1 MEKKLIFLLLFL
13 LAIIYSPSALAV
25 DEGSLQKQVDILKSK
40 IASKVAELN
49 LVEKRGIYG
58 VVTDTTDTQ
67 ITLKGLNGKIKFA
80 DVDELT
86 KFSSSNNSS
95 FGISDVKKDMW
106 LGILGL
112 YNKESQRTQAREI
125 LEQDLL
131 PNFIYGAV
139 YAIDSTNFNITVAK
153 ENGAKNIVN
162 IESVTKTYSYAN
174 KTLVKSGFSKITKG
188 ETVIVIGFF
197 DKQNKNEI
205 IAGRLLLFPEISA
218 SSKINLNLNEP
229 TIIPSTG
236 SGKKLTPIVK

>member
-1 MEKKLIFLLLFL
+1 M
-13 LAIIYSPSALAV
+13 YPSLSFAV
-25 DEGSLQKQVDILKSK
+25 VTKATPTPTGVSLQQQVDLLKSK

-58 VVTDTTDTQ
+58 IVEDATDTQ
-67 ITLKGLNGKIKFA
+67 IMLKDVDGNNKFA

-86 KFSSSNNSS
+86 KFSSSTNNS
-95 FGISDVKKDMW
+95 FGISDVKKGMT

-112 YNKESQRTQAREI
+112 YNKESQRTQAREVN
-125 LEQDLL
+125 EEDLL

-139 YAIDSTNFNITVAK
+139 YSIDSTNFTITVAK
-153 ENGAKNIVN
+153 ENGAKNIIDVEN
-162 IESVTKTYSYAN
+162 ITKTYAYAS
-174 KTLVKSGFSKITKG
+174 KTLVKSGFSKIKLG
-188 ETVIVIGFF
+188 ETVIVVGFF

-218 SSKINLNLNEP
+218 SSKIDLNLNEP

-236 SGKKLTPIVK
+236 SGKKLTPIIK